1 MFSGNQFHNLSVCH
15 VNKLYLCCLIISL
28 DSNSFSSVRNSEKS
42 LSGHLFYLLSNF
54 IDLYLLYFLT
64 SLLEVQNAFLLILS
78 SCQTHFMLLIIFLHF
93 FFFSNFFCP
102 FKEKKKTAR
111 HSNQRALEC
120 ICLLLLPST
129 ASWLAVS
136 TPSAHIS
143 VGLTMLFPKSFFPAI
158 TNFEAII
165 LPGFLFWIA
174 VNNIGPRTCPLEFCI
189 SKGRV

>member
-1 MFSGNQFHNLSVCH
+1 MMFSGNQFHNLSICH
-15 VNKLYLCCLIISL
+15 VNKVYLCCLIISF

-42 LSGHLFYLLSNF
+42 LSGHLFHLLSDF
-54 IDLYLLYFLT
+54 IDLYLFYLLT
-64 SLLEVQNAFLLILS
+64 SLLEVKNAFLLILS
-78 SCQTHFMLLIIFLHF
+78 SCQIHFMLLIIFLHF
-93 FFFSNFFCP
+93 FFYFFFLQFFCP
-102 FKEKKKTAR
+102 FKERKKTAR
-111 HSNQRALEC
+111 PSNQRAVEC

-165 LPGFLFWIA
+165 LPGFLFL
-174 VNNIGPRTCPLEFCI
+174 GSCE
-189 SKGRV
+189 